1 MAGTGEPEDDEG
13 AQTNAE
19 APQTNAEAPSRGC
32 AQSRPAST
40 TQKRPYE
47 TVESPSVAFRLLA
60 DATVV
65 LHLVFVAFV
74 VCGGLLVLRWRRV
87 AWVHVPAV
95 AWGAWIEFAGWIC
108 PLTPLENWLRARGGA
123 TTYTTSFVERYLLP
137 VLYPESL
144 SRDFQWG
151 LGVLVILVNGI
162 VYAVVVRSRKERV
175 TTR

>member
-1 MAGTGEPEDDEG
+1 MAGTGDPEDDEG

-19 APQTNAEAPSRGC
+19 APSRR

-40 TQKRPYE
+40 TQTRPYQ
-47 TVESPSVAFRLLA
+47 TIESSSVVFRLL
-60 DATVV
+60 
-65 LHLVFVAFV
+65 H
-74 VCGGLLVLRWRRV
+74 WRRV
-87 AWVHVPAV
+87 AWVHLPAA

-108 PLTPLENWLRARGGA
+108 PLTPLENWLRAQGGA
-123 TTYTTSFVERYLLP
+123 ATYTTSFVERYLLP

-144 SRDFQWG
+144 SRDIQWG